1 MLFIYLY
8 LRSLAGRHAE
18 AAENKGI
25 VNYFIFPRFGL
36 REWEGQ
42 IWLWKYKYKY
52 EYKYDYKLK
61 YKYNYKYRYK
71 YKNNTDT
78 NYLMFPR
85 FGLREWEG
93 SRESRFCRI
102 ALPLISGRQAGLPIS
117 NLSIFTN
124 FKSLNFLKAFA
135 IAVHI
140 WGKMPSY

>member
-36 REWEGQ
+36 REWEAE
-42 IWLWKYKYKY
+42 IESYKYKY
-52 EYKYDYKLK
+52 EYK

-71 YKNNTDT
+71 YKNNAQDT

-85 FGLREWEG
+85 FGL
-93 SRESRFCRI
+93 
-102 ALPLISGRQAGLPIS
+102 
-117 NLSIFTN
+117 
-124 FKSLNFLKAFA
+124 
-135 IAVHI
+135 
-140 WGKMPSY
+140 

>member
-1 MLFIYLY
+1 M
-8 LRSLAGRHAE
+8 AGRHAE
-18 AAENKGI
+18 TAENKGI
-25 VNYFIFPRFGL
+25 VNYLMFPRFGL
-36 REWEGQ
+36 REWEAE
-42 IWLWKYKYKY
+42 IESYKYKY
-52 EYKYDYKLK
+52 EHK

-93 SRESRFCRI
+93 SREIRFCRI

-117 NLSIFTN
+117 NLKIFTN
-124 FKSLNFLKAFA
+124 FKCLNFLKAFA

-140 WGKMPSY
+140 